1 MQEDRFTREQLE
13 DRSTLLRRSFY
24 SRPAIEVARDCL
36 GKIVVH
42 GETAGRIVEVEA
54 YLGIDDL
61 AAHASRGLTDR
72 TRVLFGPP
80 GHAYV
85 YFIYGMHECLNFTA
99 EKTGTAGSV
108 LIRALEPVC
117 GIATMRSRRPKAR
130 RMEDLASGP
139 GKLTMALGIT
149 RALNGGDLVKGPL
162 QVRKLKRDDEFAIKV
177 TPRVGIRHCADW
189 PLRFLIEGSRFVSG
203 VH

>member
-1 MQEDRFTREQLE
+1 MHDDRFTREEL
-13 DRSTLLRRSFY
+13 DACSVILRRAFY

-85 YFIYGMHECLNFTA
+85 YFIYGMHECLNFSA

-108 LIRALEPVC
+108 LIRALEPLC
-117 GIATMRSRRPKAR
+117 GIDVMRARRPKAR
-130 RMEDLASGP
+130 RVEDLTSGP
-139 GKLTMALGIT
+139 GKLTRALGIT
-149 RALNGGDLVKGPL
+149 RALNGSDLVRGPL
-162 QVRKLKRDDEFAIKV
+162 QVRKLKRDREFPVKV
-177 TPRVGIRHCADW
+177 TPRVGITHCADW
-189 PLRFLIEGSRFVSG
+189 PLRFLIEGSRFVSK
-203 VH
+203 

>member
-1 MQEDRFTREQLE
+1 MAWKSRVTLLSIIAHMQEDRFTREQLE

-117 GIATMRSRRPKAR
+117 G
-130 RMEDLASGP
+130 
-139 GKLTMALGIT
+139 
-149 RALNGGDLVKGPL
+149 
-162 QVRKLKRDDEFAIKV
+162 
-177 TPRVGIRHCADW
+177 
-189 PLRFLIEGSRFVSG
+189 
-203 VH
+203 